1 MEQANGLAANTGR
14 DYWHCNSYLFT
25 VLEDFF
31 AMTEYHKQYHAHNGA
46 SPIEGYCE
54 FYNCKFTGQVTFT
67 GDYMYLCE
75 HHRKVMNAQNYMHS
89 KVGTARY
96 NASKIRQLREEL
108 VKLEAAQPDLDEKA
122 QSAEFKYKLM
132 IGKQ

>member
-31 AMTEYHKQYHAHNGA
+31 AMTQYHKQYHAHNGA

-67 GDYMYLCE
+67 GDYM
-75 HHRKVMNAQNYMHS
+75 NAQNHMHS